1 MTMMGMMSFGMIL
14 NMLFWIV
21 IIGFAIYGFVL
32 LIMKPF
38 EKNKDSG
45 EKGNQGNA
53 LDILRER
60 FARGEINEEEFEQ
73 KKSVLQR

>member
-1 MTMMGMMSFGMIL
+1 MMGMMNLGMFL
-14 NMLFWIV
+14 NMLFWIF

-38 EKNKDSG
+38 EKNKASG
-45 EKGNQGNA
+45 GKSSQGDA

-60 FARGEINEEEFEQ
+60 FAKGEINEEEYEQ
-73 KKSVLQR
+73 RKSVLQR